1 MNAIQPLQAFSGKVF
16 PDWDDVERYFKANLV
31 SFTREGD
38 YFDVFESDRAR
49 ISYEDAARIVK
60 WGIYNI

>member
-1 MNAIQPLQAFSGKVF
+1 MNAIQPLQAFSGKIL

-31 SFTREGD
+31 AYTRQGD
-38 YFDVFESDRAR
+38 YFDVFESNKSR
-49 ISYEDAARIVK
+49 ITYAEAAQIVK